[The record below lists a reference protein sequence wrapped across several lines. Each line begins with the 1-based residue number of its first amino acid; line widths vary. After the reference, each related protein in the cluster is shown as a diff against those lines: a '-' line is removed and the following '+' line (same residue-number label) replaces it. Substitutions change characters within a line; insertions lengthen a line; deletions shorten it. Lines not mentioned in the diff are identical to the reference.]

1 VSGLPSHKINF
12 QRCAPAIAI
21 YNFAGFY
28 FFYPYN
34 ARLAVVNTVFVHRY
48 LTYLSRVCKSRL
60 SKKLIMSFR
69 LATMFY
75 APVILS
81 ARY

>member
-1 VSGLPSHKINF
+1 M
-12 QRCAPAIAI
+12 AI

-34 ARLAVVNTVFVHRY
+34 ARLAVVDTVFVHRY

-81 ARY
+81 ARH